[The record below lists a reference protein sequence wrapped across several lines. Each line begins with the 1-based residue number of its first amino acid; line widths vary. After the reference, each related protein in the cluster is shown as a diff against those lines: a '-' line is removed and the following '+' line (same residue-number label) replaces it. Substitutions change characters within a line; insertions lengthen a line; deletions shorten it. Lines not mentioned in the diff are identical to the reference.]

1 MPPNECTLAGYSF
14 EHHYD
19 HVRGD
24 EMLETFYVPM
34 LERSLTYDRVAGY
47 FSSAVLSHASA
58 GFAKFCNSDNLRESD
73 NQPKF
78 RLIVGARL
86 NEKDEKVVLHAE
98 DPALLEEIEESLLE
112 SKTCFS

>member
-1 MPPNECTLAGYSF
+1 MSDRDGLEAFSF
-14 EHHYD
+14 KHHYD

-58 GFAKFCNSDNLRESD
+58 GFAKFCSTPNPREGTGL
-73 NQPKF
+73 PKF

-86 NEKDEKVVLHAE
+86 NPKDEQVVLHA
-98 DPALLEEIEESLLE
+98 DKP
-112 SKTCFS
+112 